1 MEHIIAQDSKIKYI
15 PSFDSLRG
23 LAALFVLLLH
33 GSYGFFSGGFIGV
46 DLFFVLSGYLIT
58 SILYHEYRTTNG
70 ISFSKFYIR
79 RAIRLFPPLLICI
92 GLANLL
98 WYFGLA
104 KPAGNEI
111 LATVASLFYF
121 SNYISGAFLGNMAH
135 LWSLSVEEHFYL
147 FWPLLMVFF
156 VFRAPDKNRM
166 YFFIFILVLIAL
178 MRVFLFNH
186 EVNSGAFML
195 HADRFTLTR
204 MDGMILGAL
213 LSFSSPA
220 PMDGG
225 DKRWN
230 GTLTLIGI
238 GITFMI
244 ILFSLSETNHFF
256 NNGGFILTNLLC
268 ALTVYFAIR
277 FADNSLFSNK
287 ILNWIGKRSYGLYVY
302 HFPIFL
308 WTESF
313 RVPHD
318 NKNLLMIT
326 ILRLILSFAITAVS
340 YTYIEKPILKFKSKF

>member
-58 SILYHEYRTTNG
+58 SILYHEYRTTKG

-104 KPAGNEI
+104 KPVGNEI

-156 VFRAPDKNRM
+156 AFKAPDKNRM
-166 YFFIFILVLIAL
+166 YFFIFILILIAKGL
-178 MRVFLFNH
+178 IGLV
-186 EVNSGAFML
+186 
-195 HADRFTLTR
+195 
-204 MDGMILGAL
+204 
-213 LSFSSPA
+213 A
-220 PMDGG
+220 P
-225 DKRWN
+225 
-230 GTLTLIGI
+230 LTLIFYGLSLYI
-238 GITFMI
+238 ASKFTFDDI
-244 ILFSLSETNHFF
+244 
-256 NNGGFILTNLLC
+256 
-268 ALTVYFAIR
+268 
-277 FADNSLFSNK
+277 K
-287 ILNWIGKRSYGLYVY
+287 ILGLVNICLGLISSYFIGYGLLFWALGFGVGHIVYGVYV
-302 HFPIFL
+302 HF
-308 WTESF
+308 
-313 RVPHD
+313 
-318 NKNLLMIT
+318 K
-326 ILRLILSFAITAVS
+326 
-340 YTYIEKPILKFKSKF
+340 YEK